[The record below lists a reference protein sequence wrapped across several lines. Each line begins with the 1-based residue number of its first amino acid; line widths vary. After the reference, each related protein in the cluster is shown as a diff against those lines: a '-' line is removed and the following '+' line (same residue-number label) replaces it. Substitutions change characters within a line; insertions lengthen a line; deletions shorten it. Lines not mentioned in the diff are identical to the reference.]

1 MFADVSSRHPPC
13 HAACQCQGWPWCES
27 LPHPACQSW
36 FHPPFH
42 PPAQSCAQPPS
53 FQSTDSPPCGLTAWV
68 EGCAASLRASALSR
82 PSVPSLFDGI
92 DAVCR
97 GTGASRL
104 SGLFLFDEDGAVCSG
119 AGVSR
124 ISGALISDDVD
135 GAVCSDGGVARSF
148 TASFV
153 DDSGAVCDNAKLS
166 RRCTLPRRD
175 GALSNSPTPAAAG
188 GAADDACARSGGLNG
203 GGFAGRLLDDLLG
216 RRGRGAEGGPNA
228 CAGCSHLGDF
238 GGTVCRDATCAAR
251 LHSFFSRC

>member
-1 MFADVSSRHPPC
+1 M
-13 HAACQCQGWPWCES
+13 
-27 LPHPACQSW
+27 
-36 FHPPFH
+36 
-42 PPAQSCAQPPS
+42 
-53 FQSTDSPPCGLTAWV
+53 
-68 EGCAASLRASALSR
+68 
-82 PSVPSLFDGI
+82 PSLFDGI

-124 ISGALISDDVD
+124 ISGALIPDDVD

-148 TASFV
+148 TASFF
-153 DDSGAVCDNAKLS
+153 DDSDAVCDNAKLS

-203 GGFAGRLLDDLLG
+203 GGFSGGLLDGLL
-216 RRGRGAEGGPNA
+216 GRGAEGGPNA
-228 CAGCSHLGDF
+228 CDGCCNLGDF
-238 GGTVCRDATCAAR
+238 GSTVCRDATCAAR
-251 LHSFFSRC
+251 LHWSFFSCC